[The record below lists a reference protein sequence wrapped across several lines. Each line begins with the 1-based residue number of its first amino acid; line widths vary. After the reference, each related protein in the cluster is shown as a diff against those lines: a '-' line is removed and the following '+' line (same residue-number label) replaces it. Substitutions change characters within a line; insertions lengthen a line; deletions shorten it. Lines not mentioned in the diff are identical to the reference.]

1 MQINVENADGLNLE
15 PGSSFCIV
23 SHSISYVE
31 RILSSIID
39 VNNLQDLLIIKPENN
54 IGIEEIRRIIDFLD
68 FAPQGEYKLILV
80 YEADKM
86 TQEAANAFLKT
97 LEEPPHYAIILLITT
112 RWNSLLPTIRSRVQK
127 RFLKFVPQSD
137 KLNDFERYLAFWDAE
152 FEDRIL
158 SHDYQILA
166 EDELADSEDV
176 LNQVMSIKAMIDE
189 YLQKGIAEYVKF
201 ISRVSKINDFRFLKN
216 LTKVVAWMIFTNKDL
231 QIEKK
236 IEYLKICDEIQRSK
250 LANFN
255 YVLTYYTLLLGLRGE
270 KQ

>member
-31 RILSSIID
+31 RILSHIID

-54 IGIEEIRRIIDFLD
+54 IGIEEVRKIIDFLD

-97 LEEPPHYAIILLITT
+97 LEEPPYYAIILLITT

-137 KLNDFERYLAFWDAE
+137 KLNDFERYLVFWDAE
-152 FEDRIL
+152 FEERIL
-158 SHDYQILA
+158 SHDYEILA
-166 EDELADSEDV
+166 EDEIGDSEDV

-189 YLQKGIAEYVKF
+189 YLQKDIAEYVKF
-201 ISRVSKINDFRFLKN
+201 ISRISKINNFHFLKN
-216 LTKVVAWMIFTNKDL
+216 LTKVVAWAIFTNKDL

-236 IEYLKICDEIQRSK
+236 IEYLKICDEIQKSK

>member
-68 FAPQGEYKLILV
+68 SCTSQGEYKLILV

-112 RWNSLLPTIRSRVQK
+112 RWNSLLPTIRSRVQSV
-127 RFLKFVPQSD
+127 F
-137 KLNDFERYLAFWDAE
+137 
-152 FEDRIL
+152 
-158 SHDYQILA
+158 
-166 EDELADSEDV
+166 
-176 LNQVMSIKAMIDE
+176 
-189 YLQKGIAEYVKF
+189 
-201 ISRVSKINDFRFLKN
+201 
-216 LTKVVAWMIFTNKDL
+216 
-231 QIEKK
+231 
-236 IEYLKICDEIQRSK
+236 
-250 LANFN
+250 
-255 YVLTYYTLLLGLRGE
+255 
-270 KQ
+270 

>member
-97 LEEPPHYAIILLITT
+97 LEE
-112 RWNSLLPTIRSRVQK
+112 
-127 RFLKFVPQSD
+127 
-137 KLNDFERYLAFWDAE
+137 
-152 FEDRIL
+152 
-158 SHDYQILA
+158 
-166 EDELADSEDV
+166 
-176 LNQVMSIKAMIDE
+176 
-189 YLQKGIAEYVKF
+189 
-201 ISRVSKINDFRFLKN
+201 
-216 LTKVVAWMIFTNKDL
+216 
-231 QIEKK
+231 
-236 IEYLKICDEIQRSK
+236 
-250 LANFN
+250 
-255 YVLTYYTLLLGLRGE
+255 
-270 KQ
+270 

>member
-1 MQINVENADGLNLE
+1 LQINVENADGMNLR

-23 SHSISYVE
+23 SHSSSHVE
-31 RILSSIID
+31 RILSSVID
-39 VNNLQDLLIIKPENN
+39 INNLQDLLIIKPENN
-54 IGIEEIRRIIDFLD
+54 IGIEEVRKVIDFLD

-97 LEEPPHYAIILLITT
+97 LEEPPHYGIILLITT

-137 KLNDFERYLAFWDAE
+137 KLDDFERYLVLWNAE
-152 FEDRIL
+152 FEDRLL
-158 SHDYQILA
+158 SHDYEILA
-166 EDELADSEDV
+166 EDEISESEDV
-176 LNQVMSIKAMIDE
+176 LNQIMSIKILIDA

-201 ISRVSKINDFRFLKN
+201 ISRISKINDFHFLKN
-216 LTKVVAWMIFTNKDL
+216 FSKVVAWALFNSKEL
-231 QIEKK
+231 QISQK
-236 IEYLKICDEIQRSK
+236 IEYLKICDEIQKSK